1 MRLDDRGLLLALH
14 EGVFEQSMFDSF
26 LVQLQAYA
34 RASYVAL
41 TIGKTGAGPLISR
54 YLGDRKL
61 ERIRRMFLREHG
73 IGPDSGRQMREGRV
87 YGVQDFF
94 DPASRF
100 DWLRHNELQTVPE
113 LAGLR
118 VVRVSGGGVE
128 AWLACCG
135 PGSKAAALSALL
147 ASLVPHLRV
156 ATRAFVTFDDERF
169 RARIVSGTL
178 DGLQVGWLTLDA
190 RCQVVDLGN
199 VDHAFDR
206 GLLRGGQGRRLVPT
220 LPTTE
225 RAMTRLVK
233 GFAEGS
239 ETRAR
244 IFNLNKDPPVD
255 LLVAP
260 LRVRSAMR
268 GRPIAIAHIRAGWSP
283 AADRSALLVEMF
295 DLTPSEARLAW
306 ALVCGRSIAEA
317 AGDLNITL
325 ETARGYSKRIYAK
338 TGLRGQVDLVRR
350 VLTSVLA
357 IA

>member
-14 EGVFEQSMFDSF
+14 EGVFQQPVFDAF
-26 LVQLQAYA
+26 LAQLGAYA

-41 TIGKTGAGPLISR
+41 TIAKTGASPLISR
-54 YLGDRKL
+54 YVGDKKL

-73 IGPDSGRQMREGRV
+73 IGPDSGRRMREGRV

-100 DWLRHNELQTVPE
+100 AVLRRNDLQTVPE

-135 PGSKAAALSALL
+135 PGSKAATLSALL

-156 ATRAFVTFDDERF
+156 ATRAFVTLDDERF
-169 RARIVSGTL
+169 RARITSGAL
-178 DGLQVGWLTLDA
+178 GALQIGWMTLDA
-190 RCQVVDLGN
+190 RCQVVDAGN
-199 VDHAFDR
+199 VDHAFDS
-206 GLLRGGQGRRLVPT
+206 GLFRMGQAGRLIPT
-220 LPTTE
+220 SPTTE

-233 GFAEGS
+233 GFADGT

-244 IFNLNKDPPVD
+244 IFNLNREPPVD
-255 LLVAP
+255 LLIAP
-260 LRVRSAMR
+260 LRVRSVTR
-268 GRPIAIAHIRAGWSP
+268 GRPVAIAHVRVGCSAG
-283 AADRSALLVEMF
+283 ADRSAQLVEMF
-295 DLTPSEARLAW
+295 SLTPSEARLAW

-317 AGDLNITL
+317 AVDLDITL
-325 ETARGYSKRIYAK
+325 ETARGYTKRIYAK

-357 IA
+357 IS